1 MPPESTPARQSLAEE
16 TYSRIRRALV
26 DGGFEPGQK
35 VSEPELALKF
45 STSRSPVR
53 EALVRLELEGFVSRQ
68 ANGRLTVRALDVSDL
83 RQLYV
88 VRSRMEG
95 LAARLAAPLL
105 RTVDLEYMGRKLDE
119 MEQCVK
125 KSNAEG
131 ALVAGQEFHDVLI
144 RECANQALVD
154 VLAGLRA
161 RISRYRAVVASLGDY
176 DKERVTEHRRIL
188 KALYQRD
195 AETAELEVIR
205 HVERSAGVLVDKLAA
220 KWQQDKPTKTG
231 RKSGRS

>member
-1 MPPESTPARQSLAEE
+1 MSSENPSARQSLAEG
-16 TYSRIRRALV
+16 TYTRIRRALV
-26 DGGFEPGQK
+26 EGGFEPGQK
-35 VSEPELALKF
+35 LSEPELALKF

-53 EALVRLELEGFVSRQ
+53 EALVRLELEGFVARQ
-68 ANGRLTVRALDVSDL
+68 PNGRLTVRALDVSDL

-95 LAARLAAPLL
+95 LAARLATPLL
-105 RTVDLEYMGRKLDE
+105 RTVDLEHMGRRVDE
-119 MEQCVK
+119 MEQCVRK
-125 KSNAEG
+125 GNAEG

-195 AETAELEVIR
+195 AEAAELEVIR
-205 HVERSAGVLVDKLAA
+205 HVERSAGVLIDKLAA
-220 KWQQDKPTKTG
+220 KWQQDSSPKAA
-231 RKSGRS
+231 RKGGRS